1 MLADGADAG
10 IRSRCA
16 RLKCRRGQCSNN
28 KVRRRGPAGCPLL
41 LSSARLP
48 LSPETER
55 DVTLP
60 GHILVPV
67 HAIQAN
73 SDERPPIGGGGGR
86 DEAVEE
92 EEEGGQAQGQWQ
104 RERAMS
110 LPRRVYLLR
119 AHAAPL
125 EVVVGDESPLRRRSQ
140 QGKARP
146 AVARRAPDQLGGAE
160 IRR

>member
-73 SDERPPIGGGGGR
+73 SDERPPMAGE
-86 DEAVEE
+86 EA
-92 EEEGGQAQGQWQ
+92 GMRLWRKKKKAGKPKDNGNGS
-104 RERAMS
+104 ERCPFLVAS
-110 LPRRVYLLR
+110 TSSAPTPPR
-119 AHAAPL
+119 
-125 EVVVGDESPLRRRSQ
+125 SMWS
-140 QGKARP
+140 
-146 AVARRAPDQLGGAE
+146 
-160 IRR
+160 